1 MAGIGLT
8 SFFPLTVFIA
18 FSKQS
23 EEISLSMGTY
33 HSLNQELAIISLL
46 IHILC
51 FSSVYKNNDETSLLE
66 ENIQVESKLTEET

>member
-1 MAGIGLT
+1 MARIGLT

-18 FSKQS
+18 FSKQL

-33 HSLNQELAIISLL
+33 HSLNQELAIISFLFR
-46 IHILC
+46 ILC

-66 ENIQVESKLTEET
+66 ENIQVESKLTKET